1 MKLTPRELIETA
13 VKFKKPRV
21 IRKKDHLGPYD
32 GPMKLL
38 AKDTTIKH
46 DSGGQL
52 GHEMVPSHI
61 ASQSPSE
68 LFFNRELSF
77 LAFNDR
83 VLAQANDPKW
93 PLLER
98 LKFLGISSTNL
109 DEFFETRVSL
119 LRKQRAAGVLSIE
132 PDQRSP
138 SDVLR
143 QISLATKELVKNQYS
158 ILNDKILPELSVI
171 GINLLP
177 PEAWSKSQSEWLLKY
192 FESQVLPVLSPLG
205 LDPAHPFPRVS
216 NKSLNFIVELDGKGA
231 FGRDVKV
238 AIVPAPRIL
247 PRLIRIPIAQQVGH
261 HDFVLLADLVRTFMV
276 ELFPNIAVKGVYQF
290 RVTRNSNLF
299 VDEEE
304 IDDLLKSLE
313 WELPSRRYGEAVR
326 LEVEANLSD
335 PLKNLLLKQ
344 FKLSD
349 EELYCANG
357 PVNLSRLVAI
367 YDLVD
372 LPQHKFD
379 PIIPVVPKVLARSP
393 KIFESLSEQDCL
405 LHHPYESFAPV
416 QDFLRQ
422 AASDP
427 KVLVIKQTLYRTG
440 YDSVLVEYLVE
451 AARRGKEVTVVV
463 ELRAKF
469 DEEANINLATRLQ
482 EAGAH
487 VSYGVVGYKTHAKM
501 LMVVRREGESIKRYI
516 HLGTGNY
523 HEKTARL
530 YTDFS
535 FFTTNKEICE
545 DVHHIFL
552 QITGLTK
559 PNKLKKL
566 LHAPFTLRKKFMEH
580 IEQEITNFK
589 AGKKAHIMAK
599 CNSLTDPEM
608 INALYR
614 ASTAGV
620 PVDLIVRGLCCLR
633 PGVKGLSDNIRV
645 RSVIGRFLEHTR
657 AYYFYNDGDERVYLS
672 SADMMLR
679 NLNQRV
685 EIAFLIEN
693 DKLKKRVIKEA
704 FLYYLEDNSTAWRLS
719 EDGVY
724 KKVVEGPE
732 HNSCQA
738 TLINKLTAAK

>member
-1 MKLTPRELIETA
+1 MKSHGTPELA
-13 VKFKKPRV
+13 DSSLKFRKPWALV
-21 IRKKDHLGPYD
+21 KKDRQGLYD
-32 GPMKLL
+32 ESMKLL
-38 AKDTTIKH
+38 AKDITIKN
-46 DSGGQL
+46 DKGVETGL
-52 GHEMVPSHI
+52 EVPQP
-61 ASQSPSE
+61 AAPNPGE

-77 LAFNDR
+77 LAFNER

-119 LRKQRAAGVLSIE
+119 LRKQRAAGLLSIE
-132 PDQRSP
+132 PDQKSP
-138 SDVLR
+138 SELLK
-143 QISLATKELVKNQYS
+143 QISQSTKELVKNQYA
-158 ILNDKILPELSVI
+158 ILNDKILPELAAI
-171 GINLLP
+171 GINVLP
-177 PEAWSKSQSEWLLKY
+177 PESWSSEQAEWLLKF

-205 LDPAHPFPRVS
+205 LDPAHPFPRVL

-247 PRLIRIPIAQQVGH
+247 PRLIRLPFSKQALD

-276 ELFPNIAVKGVYQF
+276 ELFSNIAVKGVYQF

-304 IDDLLKSLE
+304 IDDLMKSLE

-326 LEVEANLSD
+326 LEVESD
-335 PLKNLLLKQ
+335 CHEHLKHLLLKQ
-344 FKLSD
+344 FKLSE
-349 EELYCANG
+349 EELYLADG
-357 PVNLSRLVAI
+357 PVNLSRLMAI

-379 PIIPVVPKVLARSP
+379 PIIPVVPKSLARSP
-393 KIFESLSEQDCL
+393 KIFEGISEQDSL

-416 QDFLRQ
+416 QDLLRQ
-422 AASDP
+422 AALDP

-440 YDSVLVEYLVE
+440 FDSVLVDYLVE

-469 DEEANINLATRLQ
+469 DEEANITLATRLQ

-501 LMVVRREGESIKRYI
+501 LMVVRREGESIKRYV

-535 FFTTNKEICE
+535 FFTADKEICE
-545 DVHHIFL
+545 DVHQIFL

-559 PNKLKKL
+559 PHKLKKL
-566 LHAPFTLRKKFMEH
+566 LHAPFTMRKKFMEH
-580 IEQEITNFK
+580 IDQEIANHLS
-589 AGKKAHIMAK
+589 GKKAHIMAK
-599 CNSLTDPEM
+599 TNSLTDPDM

-614 ASTAGV
+614 ASLAGV
-620 PVDLIVRGLCCLR
+620 PVDLIVRGICCLR
-633 PGVKGLSDNIRV
+633 PQVKGLSDNIRV
-645 RSVIGRFLEHTR
+645 VSIIGRFLEHTR
-657 AYYFYNDGDERVYLS
+657 AYYFYNDGDEKVYLS
-672 SADMMLR
+672 SADLMGR

-693 DKLKKRVIKEA
+693 DKLKKRLIKEA
-704 FLYYLEDNSTAWRLS
+704 FQYYLEDNSTAWHLNP
-719 EDGVY
+719 DGVY
-724 KKVVEGPE
+724 HKIDADDKEAIA
-732 HNSCQA
+732 CQ
-738 TLINKLTAAK
+738 TVLLNKITASK